1 MGIIRHVGIR
11 HLKTSHTM
19 FKSALMLVL
28 CSTAATAVKSPK
40 HVIFYLI
47 DDYGFADASYKAAMY
62 VKVVI

>member
-1 MGIIRHVGIR
+1 
-11 HLKTSHTM
+11 M